1 MSSSEL
7 QHGYQYRVSV
17 LLQPRNEFMYAH
29 FVNRFYTGDVGE
41 ESVEIGGY
49 SLVDAIYKYKH
60 QVHDLQGSVPRI
72 LATLLA
78 GFIGCDSLQVAK
90 PDIANMQLLKI
101 GERASMMTE
110 PTLLFY
116 LDIPPRY
123 ANLLCLNLLQ
133 LLKFDSLLLPDS
145 HWICAA
151 LVPCNAKQLMR
162 AGVLKHGWEGTH
174 LTAAKSSSFPI

>member
-1 MSSSEL
+1 MPVSEL

-17 LLQPRNEFMYAH
+17 LLQPSNEFMYAH
-29 FVNRFYTGDVGE
+29 FVNRFYTGDVAE
-41 ESVEIGGY
+41 ESLEIGGY

-78 GFIGCDSLQVAK
+78 GFIGCDSMQVAK
-90 PDIANMQLLKI
+90 PDIANMRLLKI

-110 PTLLFY
+110 PTLMFY
-116 LDIPPRY
+116 IDIPPRY
-123 ANLLCLNLLQ
+123 ASLLCLNLLQ
-133 LLKFDSLLLPDS
+133 LLKFDALLLPTS

-151 LVPCNAKQLMR
+151 LVPCNAKLLAR
-162 AGVLKHGWEGTH
+162 GGVLKHGRDGTH
-174 LTAAKSSSFPI
+174 LTAKSSSFSI